1 MTDRQAV
8 TRERAASAAQ
18 YILLGGFAAVAAG
31 ISAQGL
37 TGFARSNMALRGPWP
52 YLLFFA
58 LDGAAGVCA
67 VLLARRA
74 TRADGGLAP
83 RLAVW
88 GLVTASA
95 FFNFTHAPRRPA
107 APQAYALMPV
117 IAAVLFEF
125 CLGEMR
131 TRRTSRD
138 DRRLSGLRWLHP
150 VERVRVQLHMAADER
165 ASAAE
170 ATRRVRIE
178 QAARRLYQLRTVL
191 RAHDRQGRPGM
202 LTAARARR
210 AQRRAHAAL
219 IRSRFSAP
227 DVAAE
232 VLRQVQVLTMTA
244 TLAQLDYGGPEGA
257 QAAIASLIT
266 PPAAPGMQSGAVLVQ
281 TSTPEHAADHAE
293 EPYRGCATGLNGH
306 DASGT
311 VTGLSQPRLA
321 PSHRPP
327 SRAATGGAGRQSV
340 ARRENPAYGDDH
352 DAELIAAATRIVA
365 DATRDGGRL
374 SQVALAE
381 KLRSQGYSISNQR
394 LRWLSAASG
403 LESRTGRPPGQRA
416 SAHQDEEALPPVSS
430 APRHPDTG
438 FSSAT
443 QGAVLDPAL
452 GDDPWADG
460 QPRNPSGNP

>member
-1 MTDRQAV
+1 
-8 TRERAASAAQ
+8 
-18 YILLGGFAAVAAG
+18 
-31 ISAQGL
+31 
-37 TGFARSNMALRGPWP
+37 
-52 YLLFFA
+52 
-58 LDGAAGVCA
+58 
-67 VLLARRA
+67 
-74 TRADGGLAP
+74 LAP

-107 APQAYALMPV
+107 APEAYALMPV

-131 TRRTSRD
+131 TRRTGRA

-150 VERVRVQLHMAADER
+150 AERIRVQLHMAADEH
-165 ASAAE
+165 ASATE

-191 RAHDRQGRPGM
+191 RAHDRQGRPGV
-202 LTAARARR
+202 LAAALARR

-219 IRSRFSAP
+219 IRPRFSAP

-232 VLRQVQVLTMTA
+232 VLRQVQVLTVTA
-244 TLAQLDYGGPEGA
+244 TLAQLDYASPEGA

-266 PPAAPGMQSGAVLVQ
+266 PPAAPGMQSGTVPLQ
-281 TSTPEHAADHAE
+281 TSTPEHAADRAE

-306 DASGT
+306 TASNT

-327 SRAATGGAGRQSV
+327 SRATTGGALRKS
-340 ARRENPAYGDDH
+340 ATRREHSADGNDH
-352 DAELIAAATRIVA
+352 DAQLIAAATRIVA
-365 DATRDGGRL
+365 DAGLEGGRL

-381 KLRSQGYSISNQR
+381 KLRSQGYSVSNQR

-416 SAHQDEEALPPVSS
+416 TGRARREEEALPPVSS

-443 QGAVLDPAL
+443 QGAVLDPAPA
-452 GDDPWADG
+452 DDPWADG

>member
-1 MTDRQAV
+1 MTDRQAA

-18 YILLGGFAAVAAG
+18 YILLGGFASVAAG

-74 TRADGGLAP
+74 ARNDEGLAP

-117 IAAVLFEF
+117 VAAVLFEF
-125 CLGEMR
+125 CLREMR
-131 TRRTSRD
+131 IRRTGQA
-138 DRRLSGLRWLHP
+138 DRKLTGLRWLHP
-150 VERVRVQLHMAADER
+150 VERVRVQMHMAADEQ
-165 ASAAE
+165 ASAGQ

-178 QAARRLYQLRTVL
+178 QAARRLYQLRIAL
-191 RAHDRQGRPGM
+191 PAYDR
-202 LTAARARR
+202 AARPSALGAARVRR

-219 IRSRFSAP
+219 TRAGFSAP

-244 TLAQLDYGGPEGA
+244 ALARLDYTTPDDA
-257 QAAIASLIT
+257 QAAIGNLIT
-266 PPAAPGMQSGAVLVQ
+266 PPADPGPQPGIIQAQPAAPDRVRAGIGGHRTAARTNGQAVGCEAIAAKPRPAPPDRTPVAVLADA
-281 TSTPEHAADHAE
+281 AADPAAPPE
-293 EPYRGCATGLNGH
+293 GAANH
-306 DASGT
+306 D
-311 VTGLSQPRLA
+311 
-321 PSHRPP
+321 
-327 SRAATGGAGRQSV
+327 GRD
-340 ARRENPAYGDDH
+340 AR
-352 DAELIAAATRIVA
+352 LIAVATRIIA
-365 DATRDGGRL
+365 DAAQEGSPL

-381 KLRSQGYSISNQR
+381 KLRSQGHSISNDR

-403 LESRTGRPPGQRA
+403 LEPGHRRPPAQRA
-416 SAHQDEEALPPVSS
+416 AKRVRQHQEEPASVPGAARPAPAGSPGAAQDAGADQTRTDEPGAGGQDMQPPGS
-430 APRHPDTG
+430 
-438 FSSAT
+438 
-443 QGAVLDPAL
+443 L
-452 GDDPWADG
+452 
-460 QPRNPSGNP
+460 